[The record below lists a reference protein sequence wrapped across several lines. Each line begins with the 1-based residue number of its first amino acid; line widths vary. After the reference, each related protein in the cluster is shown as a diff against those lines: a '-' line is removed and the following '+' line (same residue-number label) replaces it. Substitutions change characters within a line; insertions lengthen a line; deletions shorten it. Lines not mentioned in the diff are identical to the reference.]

1 MDSFWAGGLIFWCHI
16 FLLFY
21 AAPGVLTAR
30 ILEWFAIPSS
40 SGSHFVRTF
49 HCDLSIWVALL
60 IRVHSFHELCK
71 PFHHN
76 TIIHEGD
83 RYVNASLNDR
93 ICLWGHLVLNQFV
106 GRLLITLSTLV
117 LVIGL
122 FIYIYIYIF
131 LISSWF
137 SLGKMC
143 FCKDLCFFLGY
154 PFSWH
159 IVSCSGLLSF
169 VFLWCPLYL
178 LFHFWFYWFEP
189 SLSFLMRL
197 AKGLSTYLNLFKD
210 LSFID
215 LFYCFSSFSFIS
227 AMTLIIY
234 FLLLKLFLVLLSV
247 KARLF
252 YLVFFM
258 LPKVGLYCYKLLW
271 TFLLCSID
279 FGSLCFICF
288 QIFL

>member
-1 MDSFWAGGLIFWCHI
+1 MFGRIDLWKHLFLDFACWEFIANSISLLVICLFIFS
-16 FLLFY
+16 
-21 AAPGVLTAR
+21 
-30 ILEWFAIPSS
+30 IPSWFNF
-40 SGSHFVRTF
+40 GRF
-49 HCDLSIWVALL
+49 
-60 IRVHSFHELCK
+60 E
-71 PFHHN
+71 
-76 TIIHEGD
+76 
-83 RYVNASLNDR
+83 
-93 ICLWGHLVLNQFV
+93 FV
-106 GRLLITLSTLV
+106 G
-117 LVIGL
+117 
-122 FIYIYIYIF
+122 IF
-131 LISSWF
+131 PFL
-137 SLGKMC
+137 
-143 FCKDLCFFLGY
+143 LGY
-154 PFSWH
+154 PFCQH
-159 IVSCSGLLSF
+159 IIICSALGMFCISQLKF
-169 VFLWCPLYL
+169 L

-189 SLSFLMRL
+189 SHSFLMRL

-279 FGSLCFICF
+279 FGSLYFICF